1 MENNNNLN
9 NEEINSLSN
18 NNNLNNNEK
27 INSLPNNNNLN
38 TNNNN
43 INNNNI
49 NINNNETPTSPNFNN
64 QNINNFTNPT
74 PTNLVTN
81 QPQVNPNPQAQILN
95 NHQKYENNQEID
107 PDFTEPK
114 KSHLGLIIFLILII
128 ALLGG
133 LAYYYFIYDNPKT
146 IINKSINNYLNQTQI
161 INLDSD
167 KNYNVNYDLSFNI
180 KTADKEL
187 NEILTIFNSIKLKG
201 IIGLDANKKQNA
213 LDIIAT
219 YKDKE
224 LINISSIV
232 PTKESYAYLK
242 LNNLFDK
249 ALKVELDDSTTS
261 ENDYELGT
269 SEDYKNILRT
279 VKSAFTSTL
288 EKAIY
293 TKTYTKLNNKY
304 VKKININI
312 TEEAIKEY
320 YTKFLHDEKFIK
332 SYAKITNTTEEE
344 VTDELNKNM
353 SEINPGIETISVYL
367 DILKNDFL
375 KLESSDET
383 TNINLIKENNQYKLS
398 VIENNTSK
406 IDITFETTKNNNLYT
421 INLGVND
428 YEDETNINLT
438 LSYTYDPNPPE
449 LFDTT
454 SYIEFDKLSENDTT
468 SIMEKLLKNEALKAF
483 LKDSGLEDYLNSVLP
498 NI

>member
-18 NNNLNNNEK
+18 NNNNLNNNEK
-27 INSLPNNNNLN
+27 LNSLPNNNNL
-38 TNNNN
+38 
-43 INNNNI
+43 

-167 KNYNVNYDLSFNI
+167 KNYNVNYD
-180 KTADKEL
+180 
-187 NEILTIFNSIKLKG
+187 LTIFNSIKLKG

-438 LSYTYDPNPPE
+438 LSYTYDTNPPE

-483 LKDSGLEDYLNSVLP
+483 LKESGLEDYLNSVLP